1 MLSSDILERIKE
13 FVFDRDDFYIFSHY
27 DTDGI
32 CSLFIFKSILD
43 NLGKNYKFEIIKCLD
58 EKILER
64 LDENIIFLDLG
75 SGYIDNIKKYLDE
88 SNFMIIDHHEIKG
101 KTRYHLN
108 PHLFNMDGSKEISG
122 SGTVNLFAN
131 YLGLD
136 FSDIALIGATGDL
149 QFPFIGKNREL
160 LKKSNIIEKKD
171 LILFGRYTRKL
182 PYFLS
187 LSYNPYIPEIT
198 GNLKKS
204 YSFLYDLGFVDFDNI
219 KYCDL
224 DKDEKRI
231 LIDGLIKHFYKHK
244 ILDKTN
250 LIDYVYDNH
259 FYDFVDLREISSAI
273 NSCGRHGY
281 FLEAL
286 YFLETGKSNKLKEA
300 IKNHKKIL
308 KKSLEFAKENLKI
321 KDKICILNGIDVIPD
336 CVIGIICSSLL
347 KTHKKLIVGFSK
359 MDEDRIKVSV
369 RNPFDHIDIG
379 KFLSEN
385 YDTGGGHKKAGGCII
400 KEEEIYNFIRKIEK
414 II

>member
-1 MLSSDILERIKE
+1 MLSSNILERIKE
-13 FVFDRDDFYIFSHY
+13 FVFDRDDFYIISHY

-32 CSLFIFKSILD
+32 CSLFIFKNILD
-43 NLGKNYKFEIIKCLD
+43 NLGKNYKFDIIKGLD
-58 EKILER
+58 DKVLEK
-64 LDENIIFLDLG
+64 LDENVVFLDLG

-88 SNFMIIDHHEIKG
+88 DSFMIIDHHKIRG
-101 KTRYHLN
+101 KTKYHLN
-108 PHLFNMDGSKEISG
+108 PYLIEIDGSKEISG

-136 FSDIALIGATGDL
+136 LSNIALIGATGDL
-149 QFPFIGKNREL
+149 QFPFIGKNKEFLR
-160 LKKSNIIEKKD
+160 KSDVVEKKD
-171 LILFGRYTRKL
+171 LVLFGRYTRNL

-187 LSYNPYIPEIT
+187 QSYSPFIPEIT
-198 GNLKKS
+198 GNLKKT
-204 YSFLYDLGFVDFDNI
+204 YSFLYDLGFVDFYNV

-224 DKDEKRI
+224 DKDERYI
-231 LIDGLIKHFYKHK
+231 LINGLIEHLYKHNL
-244 ILDKTN
+244 LDNTH

-359 MDEDRIKVSV
+359 MDEGRIKVSV

-385 YDTGGGHKKAGGCII
+385 YETGGGHKQAGGCVI
-400 KEEEIYNFIRKIEK
+400 KEEEIENFIRKIEK
-414 II
+414 IL